1 MTSSNTKSSSI
12 SNPVQ
17 FIDISSEQAGQRIDN
32 FLLTLEKGVPKSR
45 IYRAI
50 RKGEVRVNKG
60 RIKQTYKIQA
70 GDSVRVPPL
79 HVSED
84 TTPTTVSE
92 FLRRQLTENILLE
105 DDDLL
110 VLNKPC
116 GLAVHAGSNI
126 QQGIIEAFRVIR
138 AELPFL
144 ELVHR
149 LDRDTSGC
157 LLLAKNRDALL
168 NLQQQMINHDLNK
181 RYLTLL
187 KGSWGK
193 DERLIEQPLLKNTVS
208 SGERM
213 VRVDPEGKYAK
224 TVFIP
229 VESFKQAQLT
239 EVVLY
244 TGRTHQIRVHAH
256 FMETPMAGDDKYG
269 QRNFNKEMKKFGLK
283 RMFLHAWKLGITH
296 PSTNQSV
303 MLEAPLPEQLE
314 NVLTKLRQQA

>member
-1 MTSSNTKSSSI
+1 MTTSDTKSNLI

-17 FIDISSEQAGQRIDN
+17 FIDISAAQAGQRIDN
-32 FLLTLEKGVPKSR
+32 FLVTLEKGVPKSR

-70 GDSVRVPPL
+70 GDNIRIPPL

-92 FLRRQLTENILLE
+92 FLRRLLTESILLE

-116 GLAVHAGSNI
+116 GIAVHAGTNVD
-126 QQGIIEAFRVIR
+126 QGIIEALRVIR
-138 AELPFL
+138 PELPYL

-157 LLLAKNRDALL
+157 LLLAKNRETVI
-168 NLQQQMINHDLNK
+168 NLQQQMINHDINK

-193 DERLIEQPLLKNTVS
+193 DERLVEQPLLKNTVT

-213 VRVDPEGKYAK
+213 VRIDPEGKYAK

-229 VESFKQAQLT
+229 IETFAQAQLT

-244 TGRTHQIRVHAH
+244 TGRTHQIRVHANYLNS
-256 FMETPMAGDDKYG
+256 PLAGDDKYG
-269 QRNFNKEMKKFGLK
+269 QRNFNKDMKKFGLK
-283 RMFLHAWKLGITH
+283 RMFLHAWKLDITH
-296 PSTNQSV
+296 PTTNEAI
-303 MLEAPLPEQLE
+303 MLEAPLPEQLV